1 MLLISLFFLYTYYSY
16 IHIYI
21 VIHTCLHA
29 LSCIHSQTY
38 IHAYTYIHINSY
50 IHTCNIHRF
59 NYLHLSLTHSLAP
72 KNRWLNKADPTQ
84 AVGYELFGKKINPI
98 ATPEP
103 SRNKFTLELTS
114 PAFIDGITSI
124 TPTHTG
130 GTAGTAQSSGID
142 DDNTVSANSNNAV
155 STNRLARALEATDD
169 VILCG
174 LSDNECIDDDDD
186 DDDDDKQLF
195 KSIIADELQ
204 SNEEGDDVDYSRAL
218 DDEEVSSA
226 AEPDLEKTQSSLEG
240 LEKSAYDLEHW
251 LEDMVS
257 E

>member
-1 MLLISLFFLYTYYSY
+1 
-16 IHIYI
+16 
-21 VIHTCLHA
+21 
-29 LSCIHSQTY
+29 
-38 IHAYTYIHINSY
+38 
-50 IHTCNIHRF
+50 
-59 NYLHLSLTHSLAP
+59 
-72 KNRWLNKADPTQ
+72 LNKADPTQ

-114 PAFIDGITSI
+114 PAFIDGITII

-130 GTAGTAQSSGID
+130 DTTGTAQSSGID
-142 DDNTVSANSNNAV
+142 DDNNTVSANSNNAV
-155 STNRLARALEATDD
+155 SANRLARALEATDD

-186 DDDDDKQLF
+186 DDDNQLF

-204 SNEEGDDVDYSRAL
+204 SNEEDDDVDYSRAF
-218 DDEEVSSA
+218 DEEEVSSA
-226 AEPDLEKTQSSLEG
+226 VEPDLEKTQSSLEG